1 MIFIRYYFFCLLCP
15 YWASVRYI
23 ECKQCHTQKRIRFTS
38 THNSGEQSKQEYYN
52 NHCMDTRSPRV
63 CVCFLIACENYV
75 FTTNSILPQW
85 EIFKKT
91 KNTHFF
97 IAVISRMISCR
108 SFYHNNSIGWRSEC
122 HNSMGFLSFWSW
134 NYLINFMAHVL
145 SGDKLLYYL
154 LQKNI
159 HHYQIARN
167 WDFRRM
173 LRTCKL
179 HEMFVSFYFLWK
191 SLWLQVILHC
201 KAAANGF

>member
-108 SFYHNNSIGWRSEC
+108 SFYHKQLNWLAFRMPQFNGISVVLILKLFDKFYGAC
-122 HNSMGFLSFWSW
+122 SF
-134 NYLINFMAHVL
+134 
-145 SGDKLLYYL
+145 G
-154 LQKNI
+154 
-159 HHYQIARN
+159 R
-167 WDFRRM
+167 
-173 LRTCKL
+173 
-179 HEMFVSFYFLWK
+179 
-191 SLWLQVILHC
+191 
-201 KAAANGF
+201 